1 MASRMGALLHREP
14 AAPSTPPDASDAPDA
29 DAATK
34 TEPVVVDDA
43 AAAAAADDDEET
55 IFFVFFFFFE
65 ANVEDAV
72 GDDDG
77 FPARASGRALMNA
90 ESAATNPDAT
100 VRAADESAFPMPAC
114 GTARRRSG
122 AGRRK
127 IQPRGS
133 DLV

>member
-1 MASRMGALLHREP
+1 MSFSFSCAGGG
-14 AAPSTPPDASDAPDA
+14 
-29 DAATK
+29 
-34 TEPVVVDDA
+34 VVVASAADVFFIPIDA

-77 FPARASGRALMNA
+77 LPARASGRALMNA

-133 DLV
+133 SDLV